1 MKGIILIIEIKE
13 LNLSFYVFTYCMNR
27 CPALTSKLITI
38 WVIPRRMK
46 NRYANPPIRIYCKK
60 KQHHS
65 TSSINQS
72 NITNE
77 KKLWCTDKIRY
88 EFIRYN
94 TYQIQPYVML
104 FLKKY
109 RMLLQYVS
117 SMIHSTFY
125 ESITSERKTNHWD
138 AIYLRWISLMVDC

>member
-27 CPALTSKLITI
+27 CPALTSKLVTI

-60 KQHHS
+60 KQHYS
-65 TSSINQS
+65 TSSFNQS
-72 NITNE
+72 NITND
-77 KKLWCTDKIRY
+77 KNLWCTDKIRY
-88 EFIRYN
+88 EYIRYN
-94 TYQIQPYVML
+94 TYQIRLYVVTAICIEYDTVNIL
-104 FLKKY
+104 
-109 RMLLQYVS
+109 R
-117 SMIHSTFY
+117 IH
-125 ESITSERKTNHWD
+125 TSERETNHWD